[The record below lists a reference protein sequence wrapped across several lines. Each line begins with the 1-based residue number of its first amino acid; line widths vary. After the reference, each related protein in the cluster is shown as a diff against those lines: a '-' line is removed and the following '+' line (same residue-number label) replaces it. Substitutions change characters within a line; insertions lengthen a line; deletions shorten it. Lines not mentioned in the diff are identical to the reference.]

1 MEQPAAMT
9 ATFQDALE
17 GYAESLAAD
26 VLSRIPAQPEDQ
38 LKAPVRRL
46 LERTG
51 ALLKRQVASRTEAQ
65 VEGLGARP
73 DVGVEVNGL
82 LTGHVELKAPGKGGR
97 AERLKGSD
105 REQWKKFQSLPNLIY
120 TDGLE
125 WSLYRT
131 GDRVRGPVRIVPED
145 LVREGPAALVSAAIE
160 PLHDLLQDFLGW
172 NPVAPA
178 SPRGLAEA
186 LAPLCRLLRDDV
198 LAAVDVE
205 GSAIHHLAGEL
216 REALF
221 PDADDAQFADAYAQT
236 ITYALLLARFE
247 GTETITTSRA
257 TEALDRRY
265 GLLARTLQLLSG
277 SEVRKEIGLGVEL
290 LARVIDG
297 IDPAALARRG
307 DDPWLYFYEDF
318 LAAYD
323 RRLRKDRGVYYTPK
337 EVIQAQC
344 RLVAQLLDERF
355 GKSLAFADDG
365 VITLDPAAGTGAYVR
380 AALALGMDRVR
391 EERGPGL
398 VPGRA
403 TIAARNLHAF
413 ELLVGPYAVAHLRV
427 TQGLR
432 DHGGEIPS
440 DGVHV
445 YLTDTLESPHAAPK
459 ETQIKLSYLHRPLA
473 DEHRRAQKV
482 KSEARVLVCLGNPP
496 YDRQQIAPDE
506 EGKERKGGW
515 VRYGEGQ
522 GEGTEQPILEDFLR
536 PVRDAGEGVHLKN
549 LYNDYVYFWRWALWK
564 VFESTPGSTAGIVS
578 FITASSYLRG
588 PGFLGM
594 RKVMREVFDDLWI
607 VDLEGDQLGA
617 RKTENVFAIR
627 TPVAIAVGVRY
638 GEAQP
643 ETPAR
648 ARYTKI
654 TGDRE
659 AKLGVLSQIEGF
671 EDLEWRDCYA
681 DWTKPFL
688 PAGEGD
694 YFAWPGVTDLF
705 PWQQPGL
712 KAGRS
717 WPISP
722 EPKVLGERWKALARA
737 PKTKRA
743 RLFKDSPTGRK
754 AGTLSKS
761 LVPPP
766 TRADSIRDM
775 GEDAPCPPFARLG
788 FRVLDR
794 QWVLADGR
802 LLDRS
807 SPSLWLIQGQR
818 QVFLS
823 SLLTNSLGEGPAA
836 LATAL
841 IPDLHHFRGSFGGKD
856 VLPLWRDASAK
867 EPNVTAGLLEHLAD
881 VYGRPVAPAD
891 FFAYAYGILASPA
904 YADRFSEELAEPGPR
919 LPLTKEGELF
929 ETTAGLGRRLV
940 FLHTYGERFVPEGE
954 TPGRIPRGRA
964 RCTKA
969 IPESPDAYPEKFAY
983 DENRHVLQ
991 VGDGEI
997 APVEPAVWELS
1008 VSGFEVV
1015 RSWLA
1020 YRMKDGAG
1028 KKSSP
1033 LDDIR
1038 PERWTAEMTEEL
1050 LRLLWIVEATVE
1062 MFPTLEENLDRV
1074 IGGELFEASELP
1086 EPSDEER
1093 QPPKVDDEPEEIQL
1107 EIGDG

>member
-1 MEQPAAMT
+1 MT

-17 GYAESLAAD
+17 GYAETLAAD

-38 LKAPVRRL
+38 LKAPVRQL
-46 LERTG
+46 LKRTG
-51 ALLKRQVASRTEAQ
+51 ALLKRQIASRTEAQ

-82 LTGHVELKAPGKGGR
+82 LTGHMELKAPGKGAR
-97 AERLKGSD
+97 AEALKGSD
-105 REQWKKFQSLPNLIY
+105 REQWKKFQALPNLIY

-125 WSLYRT
+125 WCLYRT
-131 GDRVRGPVRIVPED
+131 GDRVRGPVRIVPQD
-145 LVREGPAALVSAAIE
+145 LVQEGPAALISEAVE

-172 NPVAPA
+172 HPVAPA
-178 SPRGLAEA
+178 TPRGLAEA

-198 LAAVDVE
+198 MAAVADE
-205 GSAIHHLAGEL
+205 GSAIYHLAGEL

-247 GTETITTSRA
+247 GTETISTSRA

-290 LARVIDG
+290 LERVIDG
-297 IDPAALARRG
+297 IDPAVLARRG

-344 RLVAQLLDERF
+344 RLVAQLLEERF
-355 GKSLAFADDG
+355 GKALAFADDG

-380 AALALGMDRVR
+380 TALALAMDRVR
-391 EERGPGL
+391 ANLGPGL

-403 TIAARNLHAF
+403 SIAARNFHAF

-427 TQGLR
+427 TQGIR
-432 DHGGEIPS
+432 DHGGEVPD

-459 ETQIKLSYLHRPLA
+459 NTQIKLSYLHRPLA

-482 KSEARVLVCLGNPP
+482 KAKTPVLVCLGNPP
-496 YDRQQIAPDE
+496 YDRQQIDPDE
-506 EGKERKGGW
+506 EGRERKGGW
-515 VRYGEGQ
+515 VRFGEGK
-522 GEGTEQPILEDFLR
+522 GEGRERPIFEDFLEPTR
-536 PVRDAGEGVHLKN
+536 EAGEGVHLKN
-549 LYNDYVYFWRWALWK
+549 VYNDYVYFWRWALWK
-564 VFESTPGSTAGIVS
+564 VFESTPASTAGIVS

-588 PGFLGM
+588 PGFMGM
-594 RKVMREVFDDLWI
+594 RQVMREVFDELWI
-607 VDLEGDQLGA
+607 LDLEGDQSGP

-638 GEAQP
+638 ADALSA
-643 ETPAR
+643 TPAR
-648 ARYTKI
+648 VHYTKV
-654 TGDRE
+654 TGSRE
-659 AKLGVLSQIEGF
+659 AKLAVLARIEGF
-671 EDLEWRDCYA
+671 EDLEWRDSYR

-688 PAGEGD
+688 PEGEGD
-694 YFAWPGVTDLF
+694 FFEWAKLERIFPWRQPGV
-705 PWQQPGL
+705 

-717 WPISP
+717 WPIG
-722 EPKVLGERWKALARA
+722 LGPDVLARRWQ
-737 PKTKRA
+737 TLVSSSSHA
-743 RLFKDSPTGRK
+743 RVNLFKNSPTGRK
-754 AGTLSKS
+754 VQAHPGRLIPK
-761 LVPPP
+761 PAQA
-766 TRADSIRDM
+766 RSILGL
-775 GEDAPCPPFARLG
+775 GEEVPCPPVTRFI
-788 FRVLDR
+788 FRVFDR
-794 QWVLADGR
+794 RWLIADGR
-802 LLDRS
+802 LIDRP
-807 SPSLWLIQGQR
+807 SPSLWLVKGRDQIY
-818 QVFLS
+818 FT
-823 SLLTNSLGEGPAA
+823 SLLTNPLGKGPAA
-836 LATAL
+836 ITTSEV
-841 IPDLHHFRGSFGGKD
+841 PDLHHFRGSFGGKD
-856 VLPLWRDASAK
+856 IIPLWRDAAAT
-867 EPNVTAGLLEHLAD
+867 EPNVTTGLLELLGET
-881 VYGRPVAPAD
+881 YGRQVSPED
-891 FFAYAYGILASPA
+891 LFAYAYGILSSPA
-904 YADRFSEELAEPGPR
+904 YVERFSEDLAEPGPR
-919 LPLTKEGELF
+919 LPLTKDRELF
-929 ETTAGLGRRLV
+929 RATAALGHRLV

-954 TPGRIPRGRA
+954 TAGRLPRGRA
-964 RCTKA
+964 RCVKA
-969 IPESPDAYPEKFAY
+969 IPESPDRYPEEFDY
-983 DENRHVLQ
+983 DDARKSLR
-991 VGDGEI
+991 VGEGEI
-997 APVEPAVWELS
+997 APVEPAAWSFS

-1033 LDDIR
+1033 LDEIR

-1062 MFPTLEENLDRV
+1062 MFPALEENLDRV
-1074 IGGELFEASELP
+1074 IGGELFQASELP
-1086 EPSDEER
+1086 KPSDLER
-1093 QPPKVDDEPEEIQL
+1093 QPPKVDDEPQEVQMK
-1107 EIGDG
+1107 IGDE